1 MAAQAQDGRTT
12 LTLMKKTSIR
22 KRLAVALAAAVL
34 CVGSARVQAADFFQ
48 WGNPAGTT
56 TPYSLAPQL
65 TDATANAVV
74 ASFNAQLAANP
85 SAILAVQV
93 PAGTTLS
100 PATINQVFN
109 NYNVKYIFA
118 DYEGP
123 NAITQTTT
131 LVNQIAAV
139 PTHTGPSFAAGTSF
153 IGNYNLGPIASD
165 PTTPGGSTYTSGNS
179 NANPFPGPND
189 FRNTGVN
196 MATESLY
203 PGDSSFRNP
212 VNGTNPATGGSNAPN
227 IRSALF
233 TLPIQ
238 RLSLATQNLG
248 AGQANIPYIT
258 RFNNFSN
265 PALSNGMVLVNG
277 SMQNGFNTAG
287 STINGLTVAGQ
298 LLSRDD
304 FQALTLHYRM
314 RGASGYQLL
323 DPGVMGYTNSQYQSD
338 AQVGWTN
345 SLVDSVLSTNN
356 GRVATLPTVVTFNG
370 VRQTIEQAGVV
381 WSAVTNDNTASPGLA
396 ILVSNMSNTPGT
408 VNFNT
413 RINGATLSFTTGT
426 LAAGSHTILRF
437 TKSGGIW
444 SSPLVD
450 PSFNDPLLASRDGI
464 GIPEPASLSLL
475 GIGALGVL
483 GRRRR
488 RA

>member
-1 MAAQAQDGRTT
+1 MAAQAQDGRAT
-12 LTLMKKTSIR
+12 LMTLMKKTSIR

-34 CVGSARVQAADFFQ
+34 CIGSVRVQAADFFQ
-48 WGNPAGTT
+48 WGSPSGSASP
-56 TPYSLAPQL
+56 PYINAPML
-65 TDATANAVV
+65 TDATVVQVMAV
-74 ASFNAQLAANP
+74 LAAQQ
-85 SAILAVQV
+85 SSGGVLAVQV
-93 PAGTTLS
+93 PAGTSLS
-100 PATINQVFN
+100 PTTINTVFN
-109 NYNVKYIFA
+109 TYNVKYVFA

-131 LVNQIAAV
+131 LVNQIKG
-139 PTHTGPSFAAGTSF
+139 TTMTGPSFTAGTSY

-165 PTTPGGSTYTSGNS
+165 PTTPGTTTYNSGNS
-179 NANPFPGPND
+179 SANPFPTATD

-196 MATESLY
+196 MATEALY

-238 RLSLATQNLG
+238 RLSLATQNMG
-248 AGQANIPYIT
+248 AGQANIPYIS

-265 PALSNGMVLVNG
+265 SALSNGMVLVNG

-287 STINGLTVAGQ
+287 APINGQAVAGQ

-304 FQALTLHYRM
+304 FQALVLHYRM
-314 RGASGYQLL
+314 RGATGFQLL
-323 DPGVMGYTNSQYQSD
+323 DPGVMGYTNAQYQSD
-338 AQVGWTN
+338 AQAGWNT
-345 SLVDSVLSTNN
+345 SLVDNVLNNSN

-370 VRQTIEQAGVV
+370 IRQTIEQAGVV
-381 WSAVTNDNTASPGLA
+381 WSAVTNDSTGTPGLA
-396 ILVSNMSNTPGT
+396 ILISNMSNNPGT

-413 RINGATLSFTTGT
+413 RINGATLSTTTGT
-426 LAAGSHTILRF
+426 LLAGSHTILRF
-437 TKSGGIW
+437 SKSGGIW
-444 SSPLVD
+444 AAVD
-450 PSFNDPLLASRDGI
+450 STPVFNDPTLGNRDGI